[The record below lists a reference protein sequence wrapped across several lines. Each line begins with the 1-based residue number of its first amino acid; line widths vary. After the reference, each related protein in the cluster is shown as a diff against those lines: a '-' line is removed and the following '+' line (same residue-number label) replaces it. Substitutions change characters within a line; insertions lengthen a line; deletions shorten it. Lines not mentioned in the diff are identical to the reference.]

1 MGRLHHSF
9 VNEACHT
16 CGSSCV
22 SHRMLCLQLRCHGK
36 LNLMHARTVFWM
48 CSSIFPGSMS
58 HVAAYSRTLKR
69 CSTDKQLI
77 CRVYDE
83 RCSHTKRLIEEIWKC
98 LNICL
103 TQIKPLHSIP
113 LSQCSVY
120 IFWLDLC
127 SLPWKWGYGSFVTC
141 SCVNL
146 SSTIIPST
154 VT

>member
-1 MGRLHHSF
+1 MNQKKQGLFVMGRLHHSF

-16 CGSSCV
+16 CRSSCV

-83 RCSHTKRLIEEIWKC
+83 RCSHTKRLIEEILKC
-98 LNICL
+98 LNVCL
-103 TQIKPLHSIP
+103 TLSNQTTSQHSAKSV
-113 LSQCSVY
+113 LCVY
-120 IFWLDLC
+120 ILARLVLAPMKMRIWEFC
-127 SLPWKWGYGSFVTC
+127 NV
-141 SCVNL
+141 
-146 SSTIIPST
+146 
-154 VT
+154 